1 MNKTVVRAAI
11 TPQTS
16 LAKSSDSWF
25 LGNAEMKQMNATV
38 QTLINGER
46 AFGEVYKQI
55 EAAKHS
61 VEIAIW
67 GFQPSMFFVR
77 GAENNALCIGD
88 LLIQKALNGVSIKV
102 LVWSMSYYAQTF
114 TKDTTNLGKMATWL
128 PILNDGVLGETDE
141 QKSYDYY
148 WYKAV
153 RGDTDL
159 SDMPRDSIYNQ
170 AYERLRQFVREKA
183 YSKLQYK
190 NRTIAQAPQTTIEY
204 DDKDLPLLTKAVLR
218 ASPSHHQKSVLIDY
232 ELPDNA
238 VGFVLEHNMLD
249 NYWDDNAHNSMNMPQ
264 TGFNATPGLAL
275 PEVKKPNEGK
285 NVPTPLQDVSVM
297 VTGPILSALNHNF
310 IQSWNREKDNFTLNQ
325 YNLFQTEQN
334 KRVDDETNKPFH
346 RPEYAPNLN
355 RRLGK
360 AVKAQILRTY
370 DTPRLQEIKAMY
382 YQNINRTTSYIY
394 TENQYF
400 RFPPLVDKFVEHWQK
415 MKQEGRTQ
423 NQPIHWFV
431 VTNSSNDGMGN
442 SETTTQQMLQ
452 RLGKSEQ
459 LPRMMKVFGEVNAD
473 DIANA
478 QRQEIERQQQ
488 RIQRIQDKRHN
499 PKAHYR
505 RLAEYE
511 QDEAILK
518 ADLKVQQERLNEEGR
533 LETEQTYQKF
543 IDEIGIKAH
552 ICTLV
557 SMNSPADN
565 WQEVYIHSKV
575 TLINDVFMCISSAN
589 LNTRS
594 MQVDT
599 ELGIITEC
607 REVAANLRRE
617 LWGLHTGNDP
627 LANPEDLVLY
637 KNAEIAYNQWEKLLN
652 KNKRLEANNSK
663 PAFPLRKF
671 SNDVI
676 KILKWWNFD

>member
-1 MNKTVVRAAI
+1 MSKTVIRAAI
-11 TPQTS
+11 TPQTYS
-16 LAKSSDSWF
+16 AKSSDNWF
-25 LGNAEMKQMNATV
+25 LGNAESKPMNATV
-38 QTLINGER
+38 QPLVNGER
-46 AFGEVYKQI
+46 AFGEVYKRI
-55 EAAKHS
+55 EAAEHS

-77 GAENNALCIGD
+77 GAENTSLCIGD

-102 LVWSMSYYAQTF
+102 LVWSMSGYAQTF

-148 WYKAV
+148 WYKVV
-153 RGDTDL
+153 RGDTDIA
-159 SDMPRDSIYNQ
+159 DIPRNGIYTQ
-170 AYERLRQFVREKA
+170 AYERLYQFAREKA

-190 NRTIAQAPQTTIEY
+190 NRTIVQDTQTTIEY

-232 ELPDNA
+232 DSPEKA

-249 NYWDDNAHNSMNMPQ
+249 NYWDNDEHHSMNMPQ
-264 TGFNATPGLAL
+264 TGGNLTARLDVPD
-275 PEVKKPNEGK
+275 VKKPNEGK

-310 IQSWNREKDNFTLNQ
+310 IQSWNRENDNFTLNH
-325 YNLFQTEQN
+325 YNLFNTEQN
-334 KRVDDETNKPFH
+334 KRVDDETNKPFK
-346 RPEYAPNLN
+346 RKAYEPNLN
-355 RRLGK
+355 RQRGK

-370 DTPRLQEIKAMY
+370 DTPKLQEIKEMY

-415 MKQEGRTQ
+415 MKKEGRTQ

-431 VTNSSNDGMGN
+431 VTNSSADGMGN
-442 SETTTQQMLQ
+442 SEITTQQMLQ

-459 LPRMMKVFGEVNAD
+459 LPKMMKVFGEVNAD

-488 RIQRIQDKRHN
+488 RIQRIQDKRQH
-499 PKAHYR
+499 PKAHYTT
-505 RLAEYE
+505 LAEYE
-511 QDEAILK
+511 QDEARLK
-518 ADLKVQQERLNEEGR
+518 ADLKVQEERLNEEGR

-594 MQVDT
+594 MQIDT

-607 REVAANLRRE
+607 REVATNLRRE

-637 KNAEIAYNQWEKLLN
+637 KNAEKAYETWSNILD
-652 KNKRLEANNSK
+652 KNESLEAKNSN

-676 KILKWWNFD
+676 KIFKWWNFD